1 VAIAA
6 GGTGIMWRQLAANEA
21 GQPNAESL
29 RHAESLST
37 AFRSAAKEVIPS
49 VVTIRTVTMPVRSE
63 RPNRGEYRVPEQ
75 FKGTPF
81 EEFFEDDRFGD
92 MFGDMPL
99 EPREQSGMG
108 SGVIIDAS
116 GVVLTNRHVV
126 DGADKVTVHLSD
138 GRTFEA
144 TDIKTDDRTD
154 LAVVRVKG
162 AENLKAARLGH
173 SDALEVGDWVLAIGN
188 PFGLSETV
196 TAGIISAKGR
206 GLGISDR
213 EDFLQT
219 DAAINPGNS
228 GGPLINLSG
237 EVVGI
242 NTAISS
248 RNGQYQG
255 VGFAIPID
263 IARFVSEQLVKH
275 GKVKRA
281 YLGAAIQPLTPELA
295 KEFRVDGNR
304 GALVS
309 KVMPDSPAEKA
320 GLKRGDVVVRFGD
333 AQIAS
338 PSQLV
343 SEVEQTPMGQKRTLE
358 IVRDGK
364 PLRIEVTVREQPQD
378 YGRRTYLAKGEDG
391 DEGESKA
398 VDELGLEVGE
408 LTDEVAGQL
417 GLESVKGV
425 VITRV
430 ERGSVADR
438 ASLSPGNVIIDVN
451 GTAVA
456 SVDDFDKALAKRPLR
471 DGVRLLVETSAG
483 SRFVV
488 LRVAK

>member
-1 VAIAA
+1 
-6 GGTGIMWRQLAANEA
+6 
-21 GQPNAESL
+21 
-29 RHAESLST
+29 
-37 AFRSAAKEVIPS
+37 
-49 VVTIRTVTMPVRSE
+49 
-63 RPNRGEYRVPEQ
+63 
-75 FKGTPF
+75 
-81 EEFFEDDRFGD
+81 
-92 MFGDMPL
+92 
-99 EPREQSGMG
+99 
-108 SGVIIDAS
+108 
-116 GVVLTNRHVV
+116 
-126 DGADKVTVHLSD
+126 
-138 GRTFEA
+138 
-144 TDIKTDDRTD
+144 
-154 LAVVRVKG
+154 
-162 AENLKAARLGH
+162 
-173 SDALEVGDWVLAIGN
+173 
-188 PFGLSETV
+188 
-196 TAGIISAKGR
+196 
-206 GLGISDR
+206 
-213 EDFLQT
+213 
-219 DAAINPGNS
+219 
-228 GGPLINLSG
+228 
-237 EVVGI
+237 
-242 NTAISS
+242 
-248 RNGQYQG
+248 
-255 VGFAIPID
+255 
-263 IARFVSEQLVKH
+263 
-275 GKVKRA
+275 
-281 YLGAAIQPLTPELA
+281 
-295 KEFRVDGNR
+295 
-304 GALVS
+304 
-309 KVMPDSPAEKA
+309 
-320 GLKRGDVVVRFGD
+320 VRFGD